1 MAPTP
6 TVENYLK
13 AILQAQI
20 PLNDAEL
27 VPMGDLAAS
36 LGVTPG
42 TTTTMVKTLA
52 EAGLVRYEPY
62 AGVRLNPSGEKLAVR
77 VLRRHRLVELFLV
90 RVMGMSWTE
99 VHEDAERLEHAV
111 SDALID
117 RIDEMLGRPRSTR
130 TATRFQV
137 ARVSLAFHE
146 YENLLSCP
154 LRKPVVVKRITDQS
168 PAFLRFI
175 EASELKPGETLQV
188 EARDTAADAVTVDK
202 AGRRVT
208 VGMDAAAKLL
218 VDVVVAL
225 LFLLISVAPIRAQ
238 APAAAPFAILDN
250 SFIVEE
256 AFNQPA
262 GVFQNIFGVRLDEGS
277 EWEFGFTQEWP
288 VGSQTH
294 QFSYTVP
301 VSGLSGSAGIGD
313 VLINYRYQW
322 WLESAG
328 RPAFS
333 PRISIILPSGS
344 EDEGRG
350 AGVVGWQVNL
360 PFSKQQGDL
369 YFHWN
374 GGFTWLPN
382 VTRTDSRSVHAAPR
396 RERHLAHEAHVS
408 SDAGGAG

>member
-1 MAPTP
+1 M
-6 TVENYLK
+6 
-13 AILQAQI
+13 
-20 PLNDAEL
+20 
-27 VPMGDLAAS
+27 
-36 LGVTPG
+36 
-42 TTTTMVKTLA
+42 
-52 EAGLVRYEPY
+52 
-62 AGVRLNPSGEKLAVR
+62 
-77 VLRRHRLVELFLV
+77 
-90 RVMGMSWTE
+90 
-99 VHEDAERLEHAV
+99 
-111 SDALID
+111 
-117 RIDEMLGRPRSTR
+117 
-130 TATRFQV
+130 
-137 ARVSLAFHE
+137 
-146 YENLLSCP
+146 
-154 LRKPVVVKRITDQS
+154 VVKRITDQS

-175 EASELKPGETLQV
+175 EANELKPGETLQV
-188 EARDTAADAVTVDK
+188 EARDTAADTVTVDK

-225 LFLLISVAPIRAQ
+225 LFLFISVAPIRAQ
-238 APAAAPFAILDN
+238 APAVAPFPILDN

-262 GVFQNIFGVRLDEGS
+262 GVFQNIFGVRLDEGA

-301 VSGLSGSAGIGD
+301 VSGMGGSAGIGD

-322 WLESAG
+322 WLEGAG

-344 EDEGRG
+344 EDEGRS
-350 AGVVGWQVNL
+350 AGGVGWQVNM

-382 VTRTDSRSVHAAPR
+382 VTTESICSRRTSPR
-396 RERHLAHEAHVS
+396 ALS
-408 SDAGGAG
+408 GARGPCSI